1 MSFRVLV
8 GLLGLSLTACG
19 GLSPGDYIVYRI
31 ALQPAEQSADCF
43 AGGQVPVNEQDD
55 SSSLFTGATYVLYM
69 GADEVPYLDTGSEV
83 LSGSGEDDAY
93 RFSGDRVDVNFPT
106 DEQRETMTLSID
118 IELNVDGEVVDGK
131 RVDTQSFECSGPACP
146 DPPNQSC
153 TTTRPFTGG
162 EVSDVDLKH
171 EV

>member
-1 MSFRVLV
+1 MSV
-8 GLLGLSLTACG
+8 LSLTACG

-43 AGGQVPVNEQDD
+43 AAGAVPVNEQDD
-55 SSSLFTGATYVLYM
+55 SSSLFTAATYVLYM

-83 LSGSGEDDAY
+83 LGGSGDGDAY
-93 RFSGDRVDVNFPT
+93 SFSGESVDVNFPMP
-106 DEQRETMTLSID
+106 EQRETTSLSIEID
-118 IELNVDGEVVDGK
+118 LEVDGEVVDGV
-131 RVDTQSFECSGPACP
+131 RVDAQSFECSGPACP
-146 DPPNQSC
+146 DPPDQSC

-162 EVSDVDLKH
+162 EVADVDLKH